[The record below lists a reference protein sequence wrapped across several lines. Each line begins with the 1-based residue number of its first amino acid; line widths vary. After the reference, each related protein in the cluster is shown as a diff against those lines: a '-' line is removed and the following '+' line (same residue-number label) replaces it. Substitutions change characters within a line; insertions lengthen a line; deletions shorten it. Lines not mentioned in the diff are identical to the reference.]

1 MQAKAD
7 ESFRR
12 SQRRA
17 MSSYSRNPVIY
28 QNRYVLPDDFDQTPS
43 EGPLRA
49 DHYMRNQDIIEYI
62 TGMYDYK
69 GDWEE
74 WASEDLGEADKYFS
88 VPYPSAAVY
97 ELGYGRQNEKYM
109 PIVMMLSM
117 SKVETK
123 TRMQQFGVAPV
134 IVFEMIWT
142 SVRCLFYVKTIC
154 ELKCMVLGV

>member
-97 ELGYGRQNEKYM
+97 ELGYGRQNEVYANRHDV
-109 PIVMMLSM
+109 IN
-117 SKVETK
+117 VESGNED
-123 TRMQQFGVAPV
+123 QNAA
-134 IVFEMIWT
+134 
-142 SVRCLFYVKTIC
+142 VRRSSRHRV
-154 ELKCMVLGV
+154 